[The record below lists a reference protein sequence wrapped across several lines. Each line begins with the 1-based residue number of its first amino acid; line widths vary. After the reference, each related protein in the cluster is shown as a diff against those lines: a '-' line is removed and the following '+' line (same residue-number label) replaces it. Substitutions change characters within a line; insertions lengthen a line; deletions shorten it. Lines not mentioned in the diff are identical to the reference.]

1 MRVIIRAV
9 NGAPLDHPGLKALA
23 GALEARINWLGWT
36 YEEVNDRGGLARL
49 ALRELINARRVPR
62 DASITDLDYV
72 VGWPPRT
79 ARDVL
84 DERIAPPE
92 PDAWPHLP
100 DEYGLEVMRSGLIK
114 LTREY
119 EDIIMKVRAA
129 NNMVYKYIE
138 YLDAMRRARR

>member
-1 MRVIIRAV
+1 VRVIIRAV
-9 NGAPLDHPGLKALA
+9 NGAPLDHPGLRALA
-23 GALEARINWLGWT
+23 GAVQARIYWLGWT
-36 YEEVNDRGGLARL
+36 YDEINDRGGLARL

-62 DASITDLDYV
+62 DVSIIDLDYV
-72 VGWPPRT
+72 VGWPPGT

-100 DEYGLEVMRSGLIK
+100 DEYGLEVVRSGLVK

-119 EDIIMKVRAA
+119 EDIIVQVRAT
-129 NNMVYKYIE
+129 NNKVYKHIE
-138 YLDAMRRARR
+138 HLDAMRKARR